1 MGNNNKQNNYF
12 TTMISRYNGNQD
24 FITFLKPEQIQ
35 KSAKERIFREM
46 ARGQIDYSQFGNYY
60 LDVKFLENLIVAAN
74 DEMIQ
79 ANVIS
84 NALYY
89 FDMQFPGDYTVSRIH
104 ARQENLKMI
113 YYTIYTRLCNVK
125 FSNDIGYLTDIQYVL
140 KDISKNM

>member
-24 FITFLKPEQIQ
+24 FIPFLKPEQIQ

-46 ARGQIDYSQFGNYY
+46 ARGQIDYSQFGSYY
-60 LDVKFLENLIVAAN
+60 LDAKFLENLIVAAN
-74 DEMIQ
+74 DEMIN

-84 NALYY
+84 TALYFY
-89 FDMQFPGDYTVSRIH
+89 DTQFPGDYTVSRIR

-113 YYTIYTRLCNVK
+113 YYIIYTRLCNVK
-125 FSNDIGYLTDIQYVL
+125 FTNDIGYLTDIQYVL
-140 KDISKNM
+140 RDISKNM

>member
-12 TTMISRYNGNQD
+12 TTMISRYNGSQE
-24 FITFLKPEQIQ
+24 FVQFLKPEQIQ

-60 LDVKFLENLIVAAN
+60 LDNKFLENLIVAAN
-74 DEMIQ
+74 DEMIN
-79 ANVIS
+79 ATVIS
-84 NALYY
+84 NALYFY
-89 FDMQFPGDYTVSRIH
+89 DTQFPGDYTVARIR
-104 ARQENLKMI
+104 ARQEQLKVI

-125 FSNDIGYLTDIQYVL
+125 YTNDIGCLTDIQYVL